1 VTCTYFQEVKT
12 GFFTYYKNGEK
23 KPKISTHRMILHN
36 HKHISEIIAVLT
48 IIVLISSVTT
58 IALTSEQQSY
68 AKKNHLQA
76 STGSSSGDKSGK
88 DSSGKGTP
96 ILPPPCPDGSNPV
109 KGKCPPLPGSLTF
122 LSVITN
128 VMNNGG
134 GIGTKKPSDFTITVS
149 GNNPSP
155 SSFSGSSSGTSVTK
169 VR

>member
-1 VTCTYFQEVKT
+1 
-12 GFFTYYKNGEK
+12 
-23 KPKISTHRMILHN
+23 MILHN

-109 KGKCPPLPGSLTF
+109 KGKCPTPTPCPDGSNPVKGKCPPLPGSLTF